1 MGGQEG
7 RHSVSRRII
16 LAIMIASL
24 GTSVY
29 AKREII
35 SSGDRYSVSPDVSEG
50 YKLGIGDKVRLTVYN
65 EPALSG
71 DFSVSADGALSLP
84 LIGDISVLNKST
96 SEAAKLIQTKLG
108 DGYLRDP
115 KVSMEVVTYRPFFI
129 LGEVKSPGQY
139 PFSSGL
145 TVMNAIATAEG
156 FTPRAERKSVYIRR
170 LGAVGEEQYRL
181 TPDLRVWPGDTIR
194 LGERYF

>member
-1 MGGQEG
+1 M
-7 RHSVSRRII
+7 SRRII